1 MDIVQD
7 LPDFVKAFSK
17 ILTKNDTKKSQRAYN
32 AREEVLLMRKNYGA
46 PGASPTAAE
55 RSYAAGTCTAVT
67 CTAMTCTAVIGSM
80 TQAMKAQSVLS
91 EAAIRSTLTK
101 ISSSRTHNGCAYGVD
116 FPCTQSGNVR
126 TVLERAGVR
135 VRDYLH
141 E

>member
-7 LPDFVKAFSK
+7 SGDFVKAFSE
-17 ILTKNDTKKSQRAYN
+17 ILTKSDTKKSPRAYN

-46 PGASPTAAE
+46 PGASPTASE
-55 RSYAAGTCTAVT
+55 RAYAAG
-67 CTAMTCTAVIGSM
+67 TCTAVIGSM

-126 TVLERAGVR
+126 TVLERVGVR
-135 VRDYLH
+135 VRDYLK

>member
-7 LPDFVKAFSK
+7 SGDFVKAFSE
-17 ILTKNDTKKSQRAYN
+17 ILTKNDTKKSPRAYN
-32 AREEVLLMRKNYGA
+32 TREEVLLMRRTNGA
-46 PGASPTAAE
+46 PGASPTASE
-55 RSYAAGTCTAVT
+55 RSYTAGI
-67 CTAMTCTAVIGSM
+67 CTAVIGSM

-116 FPCTQSGNVR
+116 FPCPQSGNVR

-135 VRDYLH
+135 VRDYLQ

>member
-1 MDIVQD
+1 
-7 LPDFVKAFSK
+7 
-17 ILTKNDTKKSQRAYN
+17 
-32 AREEVLLMRKNYGA
+32 MRKNYGA
-46 PGASPTAAE
+46 PGASPTASK
-55 RSYAAGTCTAVT
+55 RPYAAGTCTAV
-67 CTAMTCTAVIGSM
+67 TCTAVIGSM

-135 VRDYLH
+135 VRDYLK

>member
-1 MDIVQD
+1 
-7 LPDFVKAFSK
+7 
-17 ILTKNDTKKSQRAYN
+17 
-32 AREEVLLMRKNYGA
+32 MRKNYGA
-46 PGASPTAAE
+46 PGASPTASE
-55 RSYAAGTCTAVT
+55 RAYTAA
-67 CTAMTCTAVIGSM
+67 TCTAVIGSM

-101 ISSSRTHNGCAYGVD
+101 ISSSKTHNGCAYGVD

-135 VRDYLH
+135 VRDYLK